1 MAWYSLFPHCRCP
14 VFVRVIALGL
24 SSLQSAEA
32 GGLAGRLAESL
43 SHVGQSEM
51 GEFGCLLHGQWYLG
65 GKSYSEDP
73 SPGENCLKSVEMR
86 GKVYF

>member
-1 MAWYSLFPHCRCP
+1 M
-14 VFVRVIALGL
+14 FVRVIALGL